1 MISNSDYT
9 QDYTH
14 EYQLAETAY
23 LQGNYQ
29 QSATII
35 DGLVSKFSNDPS
47 VRLLRGHI
55 YCYGLY
61 QYEIGKKEY
70 ERVLKISTDPEFLQF
85 ANSGLEYANSCLS
98 QMDDA
103 PEERFHQGLDRQQFN
118 GGDSGGHYRETTADP
133 AELLTWRQPED
144 LTADEDFDLAA
155 LNFNVDV
162 SGQLF
167 PSQVTDYFSIDSNTS
182 DQKQSQVATGYH
194 NNEQETLTDAF
205 AFGYTQEDGSEDLAG
220 NPFDALPVA
229 ATAEAVDD
237 TGFFNIS
244 PAAHRA
250 FATFDPDRTA
260 TSQADSAS
268 ERHDTPAASSTNDR
282 AQTAAAEHQDRQFTL
297 DDPQELASRPTM
309 IFNPKAST
317 MQHGENSSPA
327 VDEAAARAEAAAS
340 SAFVPENHQNGD
352 RVSFSVEDISD
363 ALNEI
368 SGALPLAWPP
378 TGQQAGTANWLTD
391 DRAEAAETNRAN
403 GGNGY
408 SDVDLDIASMG
419 ISPALQAAF
428 QPHSTTSGSLH
439 NGRGAALN
447 DSSEPSFMN
456 NHGNSGPI
464 SGDEPQSGFLDL
476 PDDFLDRATPSSF
489 NIPRSSGMF
498 DDSSTFINGVS
509 ISGIKNPQPGTISN
523 IYREDGPNMTNLVTP
538 QGIFAPFENASFQ
551 KKQWLISS
559 VAGIGTALAIAG
571 ATCVMS
577 LTLDAK
583 KEAVRTPL
591 QQAGGIMALVG
602 GLTSF
607 GVATLLAGRYTKQV
621 GRGVRDLQSNFEQ
634 VAQGNMTARATI
646 ASQDELGQLA
656 SSFNYMLQSVVVSNS
671 EAQRKAREMEQA
683 KDELQ
688 RQVIRLLDDVE
699 GAARGDLTVKAEVTA
714 DVLGAVADSFN
725 LTIDSLRQIV
735 QQVQVAAVQVNQGST
750 ESEAFARRLSSD
762 ALSQAEE
769 LAVTVNSVQMMTASI
784 KRVAESARES
794 EEVARTA
801 SSTALRGGEAV
812 DRTVAGIQEIRETV
826 AESTRKVKRLAE
838 SSQQISQIV
847 SVISQIASRT
857 NLLALNAS
865 IEAARAGESGKGFAI
880 VADEVRQ
887 LADRSAK
894 ALKEIEHIVL
904 QIQSETGS
912 VMAAMEQGTQQVIQG
927 TKLAE
932 QAKRSL
938 DDIIQVS
945 NRIDA
950 LVRSITSD
958 TIEQR
963 ETSKAV
969 TEVMQSVEIQ
979 AQSTSQEAQK
989 VSSSLE
995 NLVVVARN
1003 LLTYVER
1010 FKVE

>member
-1 MISNSDYT
+1 MISNPDRMQDYT
-9 QDYTH
+9 QDY
-14 EYQLAETAY
+14 QLAEAAY
-23 LQGNYQ
+23 LQGNYEKA
-29 QSATII
+29 ATII
-35 DGLVSKFSNDPS
+35 DTLVAKFQDDPS

-70 ERVLKISTDPEFLQF
+70 EYVIGISTDEEFLQF
-85 ANSGLEYANSCLS
+85 AHSGLEYANSCLS
-98 QMDDA
+98 QTGDA
-103 PEERFHQGLDRQQFN
+103 SPEQFN
-118 GGDSGGHYRETTADP
+118 GGDSGGHYRDTSADS

-155 LNFNVDV
+155 LNFNVDM

-167 PSQVTDYFSIDSNTS
+167 PSQATDFFAAETHAPG
-182 DQKQSQVATGYH
+182 QKSPQVATGFY

-205 AFGYTQEDGSEDLAG
+205 AFGYDRPESNPNDGLFNDL
-220 NPFDALPVA
+220 PLA
-229 ATAEAVDD
+229 ASSEAVDD

-250 FATFDPDRTA
+250 FASFDPDRPDDRATA
-260 TSQADSAS
+260 QPDRAPVAEKLASQPEPVLSADRPTLLVAPHTHPETDRS
-268 ERHDTPAASSTNDR
+268 PAAFS
-282 AQTAAAEHQDRQFTL
+282 
-297 DDPQELASRPTM
+297 PQ
-309 IFNPKAST
+309 
-317 MQHGENSSPA
+317 
-327 VDEAAARAEAAAS
+327 
-340 SAFVPENHQNGD
+340 PEPQ
-352 RVSFSVEDISD
+352 VEFSVEDISD

-378 TGQQAGTANWLTD
+378 TAQSSDTPNWMSENSP
-391 DRAEAAETNRAN
+391 AQAN
-403 GGNGY
+403 GSANNPNDAREFD
-408 SDVDLDIASMG
+408 DVAQVF
-419 ISPALQAAF
+419 QAAF
-428 QPHSTTSGSLH
+428 QPQSDALSAGNLPEASPSAF
-439 NGRGAALN
+439 AAMEQQLAAAGH
-447 DSSEPSFMN
+447 D
-456 NHGNSGPI
+456 G
-464 SGDEPQSGFLDL
+464 PQSGFFDL
-476 PDDFLDRATPSSF
+476 PDNFLEEQVPSSI
-489 NIPRSSGMF
+489 NIPKSSGMF

-509 ISGIKNPQPGTISN
+509 ISGIKNQPHGLISN
-523 IYREDGPNMTNLVTP
+523 IYREDSPNLTNLNAS
-538 QGIFAPFENASFQ
+538 QGVFAPFENASFQ
-551 KKQWLISS
+551 KKQWLISGA
-559 VAGIGTALAIAG
+559 AGLGAAIAIAG
-571 ATCVMS
+571 VTFVSS
-577 LTLDAK
+577 LNLPESAK
-583 KEAVRTPL
+583 SAREPL
-591 QQAGGIMALVG
+591 RNAGMMMTLVG

-607 GVATLLAGRYTKQV
+607 GITRLLLGRYTKQV
-621 GRGVRDLQSNFEQ
+621 SRSVRDLQSNFEQ
-634 VAQGNMTARATI
+634 VAQGNMGARATVS
-646 ASQDELGQLA
+646 SQDELGLLS
-656 SSFNYMLQSVVVSNS
+656 SSFNYMLQSVVTSNS
-671 EAQRKAREMEQA
+671 EAQRKAREMELA

-735 QQVQVAAVQVNQGST
+735 QQVQVAAVQVNQSST

-801 SSTALRGGEAV
+801 SSTALKGGEAV
-812 DRTVAGIQEIRETV
+812 ERTVAGIQEIRETV

-904 QIQSETGS
+904 QIQSETGQ
-912 VMAAMEQGTQQVIQG
+912 VMAAMEQGTQQVIAG

-945 NRIDA
+945 NRIDS

>member
-1 MISNSDYT
+1 MISNQDYTQEYT
-9 QDYTH
+9 QDY
-14 EYQLAETAY
+14 QLAEAAY
-23 LQGNYQ
+23 LQGNYEKAA
-29 QSATII
+29 SII
-35 DGLVSKFSNDPS
+35 DTLVNKFHDDPS

-70 ERVLKISTDPEFLQF
+70 EYVLSISSDPEFLQF
-85 ANSGLEYANSCLS
+85 ASSGLEYANSCLS
-98 QMDDA
+98 QMG
-103 PEERFHQGLDRQQFN
+103 ERHQEQFDR
-118 GGDSGGHYRETTADP
+118 GDSGGHYRETNADS

-155 LNFNVDV
+155 LNFNVDM

-167 PSQVTDYFSIDSNTS
+167 PSQSTDFFSIDPSAIG
-182 DQKQSQVATGYH
+182 KKPQVATGFY

-205 AFGYTQEDGSEDLAG
+205 AFGYSEEDKRREDPRNQPHDLPLTATSE
-220 NPFDALPVA
+220 A
-229 ATAEAVDD
+229 ADD
-237 TGFFNIS
+237 TGFFNVS
-244 PAAHRA
+244 PAARRA
-250 FATFDPDRTA
+250 FATFDPDRVSTFESA
-260 TSQADSAS
+260 EQQDAIAAQTPQIEPQAD
-268 ERHDTPAASSTNDR
+268 RDD
-282 AQTAAAEHQDRQFTL
+282 QL
-297 DDPQELASRPTM
+297 DLANRPTM
-309 IFNPKAST
+309 IFANHSPEQIANQNEQNP
-317 MQHGENSSPA
+317 QQI
-327 VDEAAARAEAAAS
+327 D
-340 SAFVPENHQNGD
+340 
-352 RVSFSVEDISD
+352 FSVEDISD

-368 SGALPLAWPP
+368 SGTLPMAWPP
-378 TGQQAGTANWLTD
+378 TGQSSEQLNWMNDNNFNNDLQSRLD
-391 DRAEAAETNRAN
+391 
-403 GGNGY
+403 GNL
-408 SDVDLDIASMG
+408 DDLDADDSEG
-419 ISPALQAAF
+419 FDVAPALKPQTVNPVAA
-428 QPHSTTSGSLH
+428 
-439 NGRGAALN
+439 NALESMSN
-447 DSSEPSFMN
+447 RQF
-456 NHGNSGPI
+456 GPI
-464 SGDEPQSGFLDL
+464 NTELSSFDRDAQQSGFFDL
-476 PDDFLDRATPSSF
+476 PDDFLGQPAPSS
-489 NIPRSSGMF
+489 IDVPKSSGMF

-509 ISGIKNPQPGTISN
+509 ISGIKSQPPGGMSSL
-523 IYREDGPNMTNLVTP
+523 YREESSLMTNIPPAKGV
-538 QGIFAPFENASFQ
+538 FAPFENASFQ
-551 KKQWLISS
+551 KKQWLISAA
-559 VAGIGTALAIAG
+559 AGLGAAVAIAG
-571 ATCVMS
+571 VTFVTS
-577 LTLDAK
+577 LTLDRK
-583 KEAVRTPL
+583 DEAARAPL
-591 QQAGGIMALVG
+591 QRTGAMMMVLG
-602 GLTSF
+602 GLASF
-607 GVATLLAGRYTKQV
+607 GITRILTGKYTKQV
-621 GRGVRDLQSNFEQ
+621 SKSVRDLQSNFEQ
-634 VAQGNMTARATI
+634 VAQGNMAARATVS
-646 ASQDELGQLA
+646 SQDELGLLS
-656 SSFNYMLQSVVVSNS
+656 SSFNYMLQSVVTSNS
-671 EAQRKAREMEQA
+671 EAQRKAREMELA

-725 LTIDSLRQIV
+725 LTINSLRQIV
-735 QQVQVAAVQVNQGST
+735 QQVQVAAVQVNQSST

-801 SSTALRGGEAV
+801 SATALRGGEAV
-812 DRTVAGIQEIRETV
+812 ERTVAGIQEIRETV

>member
-1 MISNSDYT
+1 MVSNSDYA
-9 QDYTH
+9 QDYAA

-23 LQGNYQ
+23 LKGDYEQA
-29 QSATII
+29 ATII
-35 DGLVSKFSNDPS
+35 DALVTKFETDPS
-47 VRLLRGHI
+47 VRLLRGHV

-70 ERVLKISTDPEFLQF
+70 EYVLKISTDPEFIQF
-85 ANSGLEYANSCLS
+85 AQSGLEYANSCLS
-98 QMDDA
+98 QSSV
-103 PEERFHQGLDRQQFN
+103 HNGSSQFN
-118 GGDSGGHYRETTADP
+118 AGSGDSGGHYRETAAGDS

-144 LTADEDFDLAA
+144 LASDEDFDLAA
-155 LNFNVDV
+155 LNFNVDA

-167 PSQVTDYFSIDSNTS
+167 PSQATDFFTTNSGMTRADDK
-182 DQKQSQVATGYH
+182 DQAKYQPVATGFY
-194 NNEQETLTDAF
+194 NNQQETLTDAF
-205 AFGYTQEDGSEDLAG
+205 AFGYNPDSTSEELDSSLGIENQPTDPADSGGS
-220 NPFDALPVA
+220 
-229 ATAEAVDD
+229 D
-237 TGFFNIS
+237 TDFFNIS

-250 FATFDPDRTA
+250 FASFDPDLA
-260 TSQADSAS
+260 VAS
-268 ERHDTPAASSTNDR
+268 NGANPSSPQPGLKIEEPQDPAN
-282 AQTAAAEHQDRQFTL
+282 
-297 DDPQELASRPTM
+297 RPTM
-309 IFNPKAST
+309 MLTNPAPNS
-317 MQHGENSSPA
+317 GEF
-327 VDEAAARAEAAAS
+327 
-340 SAFVPENHQNGD
+340 SAD
-352 RVSFSVEDISD
+352 DLSD
-363 ALNEI
+363 ALNQI
-368 SGALPLAWPP
+368 SGALPQAWPP
-378 TGQQAGTANWLTD
+378 APQDTSTPNWLGEAYGTSSSELNL
-391 DRAEAAETNRAN
+391 AERSAEKLREQ
-403 GGNGY
+403 Y
-408 SDVDLDIASMG
+408 SFSDALDLPKADSSARESSMAS
-419 ISPALQAAF
+419 SSEA
-428 QPHSTTSGSLH
+428 HSGSEH
-439 NGRGAALN
+439 TSFAATLV
-447 DSSEPSFMN
+447 DTD
-456 NHGNSGPI
+456 PI
-464 SGDEPQSGFLDL
+464 FNADETQSGFFDM
-476 PDDFLDRATPSSF
+476 PDELLEQPTPSSF
-489 NIPRSSGMF
+489 QPPKSSSMF
-498 DDSSTFINGVS
+498 DDSSTFISGVS
-509 ISGIKNPQPGTISN
+509 ISGIKNNSSISGSS
-523 IYREDGPNMTNLVTP
+523 YREHSSGMTSISSTP
-538 QGIFAPFENASFQ
+538 SIFKPFENASPQ

-559 VAGIGTALAIAG
+559 AAGLGAGVAIA
-571 ATCVMS
+571 AIVFVSSMDS
-577 LTLDAK
+577 KLTKD
-583 KEAVRTPL
+583 VRSRL
-591 QQAGGIMALVG
+591 QQTGAIAMLAA

-607 GVATLLAGRYTKQV
+607 GITRVLTGLYTKQV
-621 GRGVRDLQSNFEQ
+621 NRSVRDLQANFEQ
-634 VAQGNMTARATI
+634 VSQGNMGARAT
-646 ASQDELGQLA
+646 AYTSDELGQLS
-656 SSFNYMLQSVVVSNS
+656 SSFNEMLKSVVASNS

-735 QQVQVAAVQVNQGST
+735 QQVQVAAVQVNQSST

-801 SSTALRGGEAV
+801 SATALRGGEAV
-812 DRTVAGIQEIRETV
+812 ERTVAGIQEIRETV

-894 ALKEIEHIVL
+894 ALKEIEQIVL

-912 VMAAMEQGTQQVIQG
+912 VMAAMEQGTQQVIAG

-950 LVRSITSD
+950 LVRSITTD

-969 TEVMQSVEIQ
+969 TEVMQTVEIQ

>member
-1 MISNSDYT
+1 MISNADRMQDYT
-9 QDYTH
+9 QDY
-14 EYQLAETAY
+14 QLAEAAY
-23 LQGNYQ
+23 LQGNYEK
-29 QSATII
+29 AAAII
-35 DGLVSKFSNDPS
+35 DSLVTKFHDDPS

-70 ERVLKISTDPEFLQF
+70 EYVLKIATDPEFIQF
-85 ANSGLEYANSCLS
+85 ANSGLEYATSCLS
-98 QMDDA
+98 QTSA
-103 PEERFHQGLDRQQFN
+103 SSVQESFN
-118 GGDSGGHYRETTADP
+118 GGDSGGHYRDTSADS

-155 LNFNVDV
+155 LNFNVDM
-162 SGQLF
+162 SGQLSPNQGTDF
-167 PSQVTDYFSIDSNTS
+167 FAIETNAPSQ
-182 DQKQSQVATGYH
+182 KPPPVATGFY

-205 AFGYTQEDGSEDLAG
+205 AFGYDRTDNPSNQLFEDL
-220 NPFDALPVA
+220 PLA
-229 ATAEAVDD
+229 ATSEAADD

-250 FATFDPDRTA
+250 FASFDPDLADEKATA
-260 TSQADSAS
+260 V
-268 ERHDTPAASSTNDR
+268 TPPV
-282 AQTAAAEHQDRQFTL
+282 AEPL
-297 DDPQELASRPTM
+297 GVAERPTLVT
-309 IFNPKAST
+309 PVHHA
-317 MQHGENSSPA
+317 PA
-327 VDEAAARAEAAAS
+327 
-340 SAFVPENHQNGD
+340 PEQ
-352 RVSFSVEDISD
+352 VEFSVEDISD

-368 SGALPLAWPP
+368 SGALPMAWPP
-378 TGQQAGTANWLTD
+378 TAQSSSETPSWMSANSIADNFDSPRVQNNDAALDGFDLAVAQVFQDTFQPAANMSTNSPEPTPKPQFTGI
-391 DRAEAAETNRAN
+391 DRQ
-403 GGNGY
+403 
-408 SDVDLDIASMG
+408 LASM
-419 ISPALQAAF
+419 
-428 QPHSTTSGSLH
+428 
-439 NGRGAALN
+439 N
-447 DSSEPSFMN
+447 DD
-456 NHGNSGPI
+456 G
-464 SGDEPQSGFLDL
+464 PQSGFFDIPDNFLEQPVPSAIVL
-476 PDDFLDRATPSSF
+476 PK
-489 NIPRSSGMF
+489 SSGMF

-509 ISGIKNPQPGTISN
+509 ISGIKNQPGGTISN
-523 IYREDGPNMTNLVTP
+523 IYREDSPNMTNLNP
-538 QGIFAPFENASFQ
+538 SQGMFAPFENASFQ
-551 KKQWLISS
+551 KKQWLISGA
-559 VAGIGTALAIAG
+559 AGLGAAVAIASVTF
-571 ATCVMS
+571 ATSMG
-577 LTLDAK
+577 LAPRDPAR
-583 KEAVRTPL
+583 EPL
-591 QQAGGIMALVG
+591 QKAGALMMLVG

-607 GVATLLAGRYTKQV
+607 GITKILTGRYTKQV
-621 GRGVRDLQSNFEQ
+621 SRSVRDLQSNFEQ
-634 VAQGNMTARATI
+634 VAQGNMGARASVS
-646 ASQDELGQLA
+646 SQDELGLLS
-656 SSFNYMLQSVVVSNS
+656 SSFNYMLQSVVTSNS
-671 EAQRKAREMEQA
+671 EAQRKAREMELA

-735 QQVQVAAVQVNQGST
+735 QQVQVAAVQVNQSST

-801 SSTALRGGEAV
+801 SSTALKGGEAV
-812 DRTVAGIQEIRETV
+812 ERTVAGIQEIRETV

-904 QIQSETGS
+904 QIQSETGQ
-912 VMAAMEQGTQQVIQG
+912 VMAAMEQGTQQVIAG

-945 NRIDA
+945 NRIDS

>member
-1 MISNSDYT
+1 MISNPDRMQDYT
-9 QDYTH
+9 QDY
-14 EYQLAETAY
+14 QLAEAAY
-23 LQGNYQ
+23 LQGNYEK
-29 QSATII
+29 AAEII
-35 DGLVSKFSNDPS
+35 DPLVAKFQDDPS

-70 ERVLKISTDPEFLQF
+70 EYVLTISDDPEFLQF
-85 ANSGLEYANSCLS
+85 ANSGLEYAASCLS
-98 QMDDA
+98 QA
-103 PEERFHQGLDRQQFN
+103 GANQQQFKD
-118 GGDSGGHYRETTADP
+118 GDSGGHYRDTSADS

-155 LNFNVDV
+155 LNFNVDM

-167 PSQVTDYFSIDSNTS
+167 PSQNTDYFSS
-182 DQKQSQVATGYH
+182 DPNVFNIQQPPVATGFH

-205 AFGYTQEDGSEDLAG
+205 AFGYTQDNEATGTPGDGVFNELPLAAASEAG
-220 NPFDALPVA
+220 
-229 ATAEAVDD
+229 DD

-250 FATFDPDRTA
+250 FASFDPDRSVSTA
-260 TSQADSAS
+260 ESVEMPAAIENQPKIDLPVAEQRFEPAEPTPRS
-268 ERHDTPAASSTNDR
+268 ERS
-282 AQTAAAEHQDRQFTL
+282 
-297 DDPQELASRPTM
+297 TM
-309 IFNPKAST
+309 IF
-317 MQHGENSSPA
+317 
-327 VDEAAARAEAAAS
+327 
-340 SAFVPENHQNGD
+340 GD
-352 RVSFSVEDISD
+352 RPPAQIANHSQTEAPVEFSVEDISD

-368 SGALPLAWPP
+368 SGALPMAWPP
-378 TGQQAGTANWLTD
+378 VNHSSDNSNWMNDDAMDHAPAIAAEGELDKPATNDLTDFGVAQAFQEAFNPPAFNATTANAL
-391 DRAEAAETNRAN
+391 E
-403 GGNGY
+403 
-408 SDVDLDIASMG
+408 SLDVPQFATMEQQPLDLSID
-419 ISPALQAAF
+419 PQ
-428 QPHSTTSGSLH
+428 
-439 NGRGAALN
+439 
-447 DSSEPSFMN
+447 
-456 NHGNSGPI
+456 
-464 SGDEPQSGFLDL
+464 EPQSGFLDL
-476 PDDFLDRATPSSF
+476 PDDFLQQQAPPPMDAAKTSS
-489 NIPRSSGMF
+489 MF

-509 ISGIKNPQPGTISN
+509 ISGIKNQPHGAMSGMYHDDRSHLTN
-523 IYREDGPNMTNLVTP
+523 IAPANGV
-538 QGIFAPFENASFQ
+538 FAPFENASFQ
-551 KKQWLISS
+551 KKQWLISGA
-559 VAGIGTALAIAG
+559 AGLGAAVAIAG
-571 ATCVMS
+571 VTFVSS
-577 LTLDAK
+577 LTLAPKDA
-583 KEAVRTPL
+583 AARGPL
-591 QQAGGIMALVG
+591 QQSGAIMMVLG

-607 GVATLLAGRYTKQV
+607 GITKFLTGRYTKQV
-621 GRGVRDLQSNFEQ
+621 SRSVRDLQSNFEQ
-634 VAQGNMTARATI
+634 VSQGNMSARAMVS
-646 ASQDELGQLA
+646 SQDELGLLS
-656 SSFNYMLQSVVVSNS
+656 SSFNYMLQSVVTSNS
-671 EAQRKAREMEQA
+671 EAQRKARDMELA

-735 QQVQVAAVQVNQGST
+735 QQVQVAAVQVNQSST

-812 DRTVAGIQEIRETV
+812 ERTVAGIQEIRETV

-904 QIQSETGS
+904 QIQSETGQ
-912 VMAAMEQGTQQVIQG
+912 VMAAMEQGTQQVIAG

-945 NRIDA
+945 NRIDS

>member
-1 MISNSDYT
+1 MISNPDRMQDYT
-9 QDYTH
+9 QDY
-14 EYQLAETAY
+14 QLAEAAY
-23 LQGNYQ
+23 LQGNYEKA
-29 QSATII
+29 ATII
-35 DGLVSKFSNDPS
+35 DTLVAKFQDDPS

-70 ERVLKISTDPEFLQF
+70 EYVIGISTDEEFLQF
-85 ANSGLEYANSCLS
+85 AHSGLEYADSCLS
-98 QMDDA
+98 QTGA
-103 PEERFHQGLDRQQFN
+103 ASPEQFN
-118 GGDSGGHYRETTADP
+118 GGDSGGHYRDTSADS

-155 LNFNVDV
+155 LNFNVDM

-167 PSQVTDYFSIDSNTS
+167 PNQATDFFAAETHAPG
-182 DQKQSQVATGYH
+182 QKSPQVATGFY

-205 AFGYTQEDGSEDLAG
+205 AFGYDRPET
-220 NPFDALPVA
+220 NPSDRLFNELPLA
-229 ATAEAVDD
+229 ATSEAVDD
-237 TGFFNIS
+237 TDFFNIS

-250 FATFDPDRTA
+250 FASFDPDRSDEKATA
-260 TSQADSAS
+260 QSSSAPVAEPLAPQPEPVVSAD
-268 ERHDTPAASSTNDR
+268 RPTLIVTPPSHPETLDR
-282 AQTAAAEHQDRQFTL
+282 QTHQAAAE
-297 DDPQELASRPTM
+297 
-309 IFNPKAST
+309 FNPL
-317 MQHGENSSPA
+317 
-327 VDEAAARAEAAAS
+327 
-340 SAFVPENHQNGD
+340 PEPQ
-352 RVSFSVEDISD
+352 VEFSVEDISD

-378 TGQQAGTANWLTD
+378 TAQSSDTPNWMSENSPD
-391 DRAEAAETNRAN
+391 PAN
-403 GGNGY
+403 GSPNPHQNAREFD
-408 SDVDLDIASMG
+408 DVA
-419 ISPALQAAF
+419 QVFQEAF
-428 QPHSTTSGSLH
+428 QPQSDAL
-439 NGRGAALN
+439 AAGYSPA
-447 DSSEPSFMN
+447 DPSPSAFAAIEQQLVAAG
-456 NHGNSGPI
+456 HDG
-464 SGDEPQSGFLDL
+464 PQSGFFDL
-476 PDDFLDRATPSSF
+476 PDNFLEEQVPASMNMPK
-489 NIPRSSGMF
+489 SSGMF

-509 ISGIKNPQPGTISN
+509 ISGIKNQPHGVISN
-523 IYREDGPNMTNLVTP
+523 IYREDSPNMTNLNAS
-538 QGIFAPFENASFQ
+538 QGVFAPFENASFQ
-551 KKQWLISS
+551 KKQWLISGA
-559 VAGIGTALAIAG
+559 AGLGAAIAIAG
-571 ATCVMS
+571 VTFVSS
-577 LTLDAK
+577 LNLPESAK
-583 KEAVRTPL
+583 SAREPL
-591 QQAGGIMALVG
+591 RNAGMMMTLVG

-607 GVATLLAGRYTKQV
+607 GITRLLLGRYTKQV
-621 GRGVRDLQSNFEQ
+621 SRSVRDLQSNFEQ
-634 VAQGNMTARATI
+634 VAQGNMGARATVS
-646 ASQDELGQLA
+646 SQDELGLLS
-656 SSFNYMLQSVVVSNS
+656 SSFNYMLQSVVTSNS
-671 EAQRKAREMEQA
+671 EAQRKAREMELA

-735 QQVQVAAVQVNQGST
+735 QQVQVAAVQVNQSST

-801 SSTALRGGEAV
+801 SSTALKGGEAV
-812 DRTVAGIQEIRETV
+812 ERTVAGIQEIRETV

-904 QIQSETGS
+904 QIQSETGQ
-912 VMAAMEQGTQQVIQG
+912 VMAAMEQGTQQVIAG

-945 NRIDA
+945 NRIDS

>member
-14 EYQLAETAY
+14 DYQLAETAY

-35 DGLVSKFSNDPS
+35 DGLVAKFTDDPS

-61 QYEIGKKEY
+61 QYEIGKREY
-70 ERVLKISTDPEFLQF
+70 EYVLKISTDPEFIQF

-98 QMDDA
+98 QISG
-103 PEERFHQGLDRQQFN
+103 PISQQQFN
-118 GGDSGGHYRETTADP
+118 GGDSGGHYRETVSDP

-155 LNFNVDV
+155 LNFNVDG
-162 SGQLF
+162 SGQMF
-167 PSQVTDYFSIDSNTS
+167 PSQSTDFFSDASSPDRLHTQLS
-182 DQKQSQVATGYH
+182 TGYH

-205 AFGYTQEDGSEDLAG
+205 AFGYTTGENHGNPSS
-220 NPFDALPVA
+220 NPFDALPLDTPSEA
-229 ATAEAVDD
+229 AED

-244 PAAHRA
+244 PAAQRA
-250 FATFDPDRTA
+250 FSTFDPDRPTLSENNDRPA
-260 TSQADSAS
+260 ISEQHQLELDSSVIPDRRDDSAI
-268 ERHDTPAASSTNDR
+268 EDDRDRSTR
-282 AQTAAAEHQDRQFTL
+282 
-297 DDPQELASRPTM
+297 STM
-309 IFNPKAST
+309 IFTNPSAIEPEDRDA
-317 MQHGENSSPA
+317 MNS
-327 VDEAAARAEAAAS
+327 VS
-340 SAFVPENHQNGD
+340 SAHEDKDLEQVD
-352 RVSFSVEDISD
+352 FSVEDISD

-378 TGQQAGTANWLTD
+378 SQPSSQPQWSKDDLQVESSENYPDPNHDFANLDVTPSLQNTFQPQLTD
-391 DRAEAAETNRAN
+391 LDHQNRSTADLQFPVAEDGRSATIGADR
-403 GGNGY
+403 
-408 SDVDLDIASMG
+408 
-419 ISPALQAAF
+419 
-428 QPHSTTSGSLH
+428 
-439 NGRGAALN
+439 
-447 DSSEPSFMN
+447 EP
-456 NHGNSGPI
+456 NSG
-464 SGDEPQSGFLDL
+464 FFDL
-476 PDDFLDRATPSSF
+476 PDDFLDQPTPSSL
-489 NIPRSSGMF
+489 NIPKSSGMF

-509 ISGIKNPQPGTISN
+509 ISGIKTPQLPAVSA
-523 IYREDGPNMTNLVTP
+523 IYREETPSLTGLVP
-538 QGIFAPFENASFQ
+538 SKGIFAPFENASFQ
-551 KKQWLISS
+551 QKQWLISGAAGLS
-559 VAGIGTALAIAG
+559 AVAAIGAIFLIG
-571 ATCVMS
+571 SM
-577 LTLDAK
+577 TLDPKIEQQA
-583 KEAVRTPL
+583 RPPL
-591 QQAGGIMALVG
+591 QQTGTIAMILG

-607 GVATLLAGRYTKQV
+607 GVTKLLTGRYTKQV
-621 GRGVRDLQSNFEQ
+621 NRSVRDLQSNFEQ
-634 VAQGNMTARATI
+634 ISQGNMSARATVT
-646 ASQDELGQLA
+646 SQDELGQLS
-656 SSFNYMLQSVVVSNS
+656 SSFNYMLQSVVSSNS

-894 ALKEIEHIVL
+894 ALKEIEQIVL
-904 QIQSETGS
+904 QIQGETS
-912 VMAAMEQGTQQVIQG
+912 QVMAAMEQGTQQVIQG

>member
-1 MISNSDYT
+1 MVSNSDYA
-9 QDYTH
+9 QDYAA

-23 LQGNYQ
+23 LQGNYENAA
-29 QSATII
+29 SII
-35 DGLVSKFSNDPS
+35 DALVAKFETDPS

-70 ERVLKISTDPEFLQF
+70 EYVLKISTDPEFIQF
-85 ANSGLEYANSCLS
+85 ANSGLEYANSCLTQAS
-98 QMDDA
+98 TTA
-103 PEERFHQGLDRQQFN
+103 HPDRFN
-118 GGDSGGHYRETTADP
+118 GGDSGGHYRETNADS

-144 LTADEDFDLAA
+144 LASDEDFDLAA
-155 LNFNVDV
+155 LNFNVDA

-167 PSQVTDYFSIDSNTS
+167 TTQGTDFFSGDSES
-182 DQKQSQVATGYH
+182 MGQSGKPKGKYKPIATGFY

-205 AFGYTQEDGSEDLAG
+205 AFGYKPENSESQELDS
-220 NPFDALPVA
+220 PFR
-229 ATAEAVDD
+229 VDSQPPSSGEPLNSD
-237 TGFFNIS
+237 TDFFNIS

-250 FATFDPDRTA
+250 FATFDPDLVVAGEA
-260 TSQADSAS
+260 TNPPEQPSDDFEDAS
-268 ERHDTPAASSTNDR
+268 NRATMLFSSDMAEEPDAPLPAKS
-282 AQTAAAEHQDRQFTL
+282 
-297 DDPQELASRPTM
+297 
-309 IFNPKAST
+309 
-317 MQHGENSSPA
+317 
-327 VDEAAARAEAAAS
+327 
-340 SAFVPENHQNGD
+340 VPEPSSD
-352 RVSFSVEDISD
+352 FSVEEISD

-368 SGALPLAWPP
+368 SGALPQAWPP
-378 TGQQAGTANWLTD
+378 TSQQSKTPNWLAD
-391 DRAEAAETNRAN
+391 AYGSKSPEEQAEKSSEERLRQR
-403 GGNGY
+403 Y
-408 SDVDLDIASMG
+408 SLSD
-419 ISPALQAAF
+419 ALEIPEEDSRGLGALAAF
-428 QPHSTTSGSLH
+428 ESSAPHSFDS
-439 NGRGAALN
+439 AAAAVPVFN
-447 DSSEPSFMN
+447 A
-456 NHGNSGPI
+456 
-464 SGDEPQSGFLDL
+464 DETQSGFFDM
-476 PDDFLDRATPSSF
+476 PDDPIQQPTPSSLQM
-489 NIPRSSGMF
+489 PKSSSMF
-498 DDSSTFINGVS
+498 DDSSTFISGVS
-509 ISGIKNPQPGTISN
+509 ISGIKSKPPGASS
-523 IYREDGPNMTNLVTP
+523 IYRDTDSTMTSISAD
-538 QGIFAPFENASFQ
+538 QGMFKPFENASLQ
-551 KKQWLISS
+551 KKQWLISGA
-559 VAGIGTALAIAG
+559 AGLGAGVAIAG
-571 ATCVMS
+571 ITFISSMN
-577 LTLDAK
+577 LP
-583 KEAVRTPL
+583 KEARQPL
-591 QQAGGIMALVG
+591 QQAGGIMMLVA

-607 GVATLLAGRYTKQV
+607 GVTRVLTGQYTKQV
-621 GRGVRDLQSNFEQ
+621 SRTVRDLQANFEQ
-634 VAQGNMTARATI
+634 VSQGNMGARAT
-646 ASQDELGQLA
+646 AYTADELGQLS
-656 SSFNYMLQSVVVSNS
+656 SSFNDMLQSVITSNS

-735 QQVQVAAVQVNQGST
+735 QQVQVAAVQVNQSST

-801 SSTALRGGEAV
+801 SATALRGGEAV
-812 DRTVAGIQEIRETV
+812 ERTVAGIQEIRETV

-894 ALKEIEHIVL
+894 ALKEIEQIVL

-912 VMAAMEQGTQQVIQG
+912 VMAAMEQGTQQVIAG

-950 LVRSITSD
+950 LVRSITTD

-969 TEVMQSVEIQ
+969 TEVMQTVEIQ

>member
-1 MISNSDYT
+1 MISNPDYT
-9 QDYTH
+9 QDYTQD
-14 EYQLAETAY
+14 YQLAEAAY
-23 LQGNYQ
+23 LQGDYEKA
-29 QSATII
+29 ATII
-35 DGLVSKFSNDPS
+35 DTLVTKFHDDPS

-70 ERVLKISTDPEFLQF
+70 EYVIGISSDPEFLQF
-85 ANSGLEYANSCLS
+85 AHSGLEYANSCLS
-98 QMDDA
+98 QT
-103 PEERFHQGLDRQQFN
+103 GDRQQFN
-118 GGDSGGHYRETTADP
+118 DGDSGGHYRDTSADS

-155 LNFNVDV
+155 LNFNVDM

-167 PSQVTDYFSIDSNTS
+167 PNQATDFFAVETS
-182 DQKQSQVATGYH
+182 AIGKKPPVATGFH

-205 AFGYTQEDGSEDLAG
+205 AFGYTQEGELSADPSNQLFGDLPLATTTE
-220 NPFDALPVA
+220 A
-229 ATAEAVDD
+229 ADD
-237 TGFFNIS
+237 TGFFNVS
-244 PAAHRA
+244 PAARRA
-250 FATFDPDRTA
+250 FATFDPDRAVSTVDTA
-260 TSQADSAS
+260 DRSTAPKAESA
-268 ERHDTPAASSTNDR
+268 RSTTTER
-282 AQTAAAEHQDRQFTL
+282 AQV
-297 DDPQELASRPTM
+297 DDNLQPQSQGSVDELNRANRPTL
-309 IFNPKAST
+309 IFSNPSLDPLANDP
-317 MQHGENSSPA
+317 NS
-327 VDEAAARAEAAAS
+327 
-340 SAFVPENHQNGD
+340 HQ
-352 RVSFSVEDISD
+352 VEFSVEDISD

-368 SGALPLAWPP
+368 SGALPMAWPP
-378 TGQQAGTANWLTD
+378 TGHSAESFQWMDEDRQPGAGAGNPNQRAAD
-391 DRAEAAETNRAN
+391 DSHDLGVAA
-403 GGNGY
+403 
-408 SDVDLDIASMG
+408 
-419 ISPALQAAF
+419 ALHDAF
-428 QPHSTTSGSLH
+428 QPQPTNPVPANPLAAKSPKQFETIEHSLSSIPDSG
-439 NGRGAALN
+439 GGA
-447 DSSEPSFMN
+447 
-456 NHGNSGPI
+456 
-464 SGDEPQSGFLDL
+464 QSGFFDL
-476 PDDFLDRATPSSF
+476 PDDFLEQPAPASIE
-489 NIPRSSGMF
+489 IPKSSGMF

-509 ISGIKNPQPGTISN
+509 ISGINNQQPGAASS
-523 IYREDGPNMTNLVTP
+523 IYREDSSLMTNIP
-538 QGIFAPFENASFQ
+538 PAQGVFAPFENASFQ
-551 KKQWLISS
+551 KKQWLTSGA
-559 VAGIGTALAIAG
+559 AGLGAAIAIAG
-571 ATCVMS
+571 ATFATS

-583 KEAVRTPL
+583 DKAALPLLQRTGAIAMVL
-591 QQAGGIMALVG
+591 G
-602 GLTSF
+602 GLASF
-607 GVATLLAGRYTKQV
+607 GIARVLMGRYTKQV
-621 GRGVRDLQSNFEQ
+621 SRSVRDLQSNFEQ
-634 VAQGNMTARATI
+634 VAQGNMAARATVS
-646 ASQDELGQLA
+646 SQDELGVLS
-656 SSFNYMLQSVVVSNS
+656 SSFNYMLQSVITSNS
-671 EAQRKAREMEQA
+671 EAQRKAREMELA

-801 SSTALRGGEAV
+801 SSTALKGGEAV

-912 VMAAMEQGTQQVIQG
+912 VMAAMEQGTQQVIAG

>member
-1 MISNSDYT
+1 MISNPDYT
-9 QDYTH
+9 QDYTQD
-14 EYQLAETAY
+14 YQLAEAAY
-23 LQGNYQ
+23 LQGDYEK
-29 QSATII
+29 AAAII
-35 DGLVSKFSNDPS
+35 DTLVTKFHDDPS

-70 ERVLKISTDPEFLQF
+70 EYVIGISSDPEFLQF
-85 ANSGLEYANSCLS
+85 AHSGLEYANSCLS
-98 QMDDA
+98 QA
-103 PEERFHQGLDRQQFN
+103 GDRQQFN
-118 GGDSGGHYRETTADP
+118 DGDSGGHYRDTSADS

-155 LNFNVDV
+155 LNFNVDM

-167 PSQVTDYFSIDSNTS
+167 PSQSTDFFAVETNAG
-182 DQKQSQVATGYH
+182 QKPPLATGFH

-205 AFGYTQEDGSEDLAG
+205 AFGYTKEGELSADPSNQLFGDLPLATTT
-220 NPFDALPVA
+220 A
-229 ATAEAVDD
+229 AADD
-237 TGFFNIS
+237 TGFFNVS
-244 PAAHRA
+244 PAARRA
-250 FATFDPDRTA
+250 FATFDPDRSISTVDTA
-260 TSQADSAS
+260 DRSTTTSPELERAPSA
-268 ERHDTPAASSTNDR
+268 ERARVDDKLPPPSQGSVDELNRANRPTLIFSTPSLDPIANDASS
-282 AQTAAAEHQDRQFTL
+282 
-297 DDPQELASRPTM
+297 PQVE
-309 IFNPKAST
+309 
-317 MQHGENSSPA
+317 
-327 VDEAAARAEAAAS
+327 
-340 SAFVPENHQNGD
+340 
-352 RVSFSVEDISD
+352 FSVEDISD

-368 SGALPLAWPP
+368 SGALPMAWPP
-378 TGQQAGTANWLTD
+378 TGHSADTSNWIDD
-391 DRAEAAETNRAN
+391 DRHPGAGAGNLNDRATND
-403 GGNGY
+403 
-408 SDVDLDIASMG
+408 SQDLDVA
-419 ISPALQAAF
+419 PALHEAF
-428 QPHSTTSGSLH
+428 QPQPTTPVPAKPVAANAPKQFAMEHSLSSIPDSG
-439 NGRGAALN
+439 GAA
-447 DSSEPSFMN
+447 
-456 NHGNSGPI
+456 
-464 SGDEPQSGFLDL
+464 SGFFDL
-476 PDDFLDRATPSSF
+476 PDDFLEQPPAPASID
-489 NIPRSSGMF
+489 IPKSSGMF

-509 ISGIKNPQPGTISN
+509 ISGINNQQPGAMSN
-523 IYREDGPNMTNLVTP
+523 IYREDSSMMTNIP
-538 QGIFAPFENASFQ
+538 PAQGVFAPFENASFQ
-551 KKQWLISS
+551 KKQWLTSGA
-559 VAGIGTALAIAG
+559 AGLGAAIAIAG
-571 ATCVMS
+571 ATFATS

-583 KEAVRTPL
+583 DKAALPLLQRTGAIAMVL
-591 QQAGGIMALVG
+591 G
-602 GLTSF
+602 GLASF
-607 GVATLLAGRYTKQV
+607 GIARVLMGRYTKQV
-621 GRGVRDLQSNFEQ
+621 SRSVRDLQSNFEQ
-634 VAQGNMTARATI
+634 VAQGNMAARATVS
-646 ASQDELGQLA
+646 SQDELGVLS
-656 SSFNYMLQSVVVSNS
+656 SSFNYMLQSVITSNS
-671 EAQRKAREMEQA
+671 DAQRKAREMELA

-801 SSTALRGGEAV
+801 SSTALKGGEAV

-912 VMAAMEQGTQQVIQG
+912 VMAAMEQGTQQVIAG

>member
-70 ERVLKISTDPEFLQF
+70 EHVLKISTDPEFIQF

-98 QMDDA
+98 EMGGT
-103 PEERFHQGLDRQQFN
+103 PGEKFHQELDRQQFN
-118 GGDSGGHYRETTADP
+118 GGDSGGHYRETTTDP

-167 PSQVTDYFSIDSNTS
+167 PSQVTDYFSIDSNTNG
-182 DQKQSQVATGYH
+182 QKQSQVATGYH

-205 AFGYTQEDGSEDLAG
+205 AFGYTQEDGSEDLAR

-229 ATAEAVDD
+229 ATTEAVDD

-250 FATFDPDRTA
+250 FATFDPDRPT
-260 TSQADSAS
+260 TSTD
-268 ERHDTPAASSTNDR
+268 NDRVVPTIER
-282 AQTAAAEHQDRQFTL
+282 AQTAPAEHQDRQFTL
-297 DDPQELASRPTM
+297 DDPQELASSRPTM
-309 IFNPKAST
+309 ISQPKASA

-327 VDEAAARAEAAAS
+327 NGEAAVS
-340 SAFVPENHQNGD
+340 SAFGQEHHQNID
-352 RVSFSVEDISD
+352 RVNFSVEDISD

-378 TGQQAGTANWLTD
+378 TGQQAGT
-391 DRAEAAETNRAN
+391 DRQLDAAELNRAN

-408 SDVDLDIASMG
+408 SDVDLDIASME

-428 QPHSTTSGSLH
+428 QPHTNNSGSLH
-439 NGRGAALN
+439 NGRGAAFN
-447 DSSEPSFMN
+447 TNSDQNFN

-464 SGDEPQSGFLDL
+464 SGEEPQSGFLDL

-509 ISGIKNPQPGTISN
+509 ISGIKNPQPGTVGN
-523 IYREDGPNMTNLVTP
+523 IYREDVPNMTNLVTP

-583 KEAVRTPL
+583 IAKEVRTPL

>member
-9 QDYTH
+9 QDYTQ
-14 EYQLAETAY
+14 EYQLAEAAY
-23 LQGNYQ
+23 LQGNYEK
-29 QSATII
+29 AAAII
-35 DGLVSKFSNDPS
+35 DTLVTKFHDDPS

-70 ERVLKISTDPEFLQF
+70 EYVLTISTDAEFLQF

-98 QMDDA
+98 QA
-103 PEERFHQGLDRQQFN
+103 GERIDKQQF
-118 GGDSGGHYRETTADP
+118 GSGDSGGHYRETTTDP

-155 LNFNVDV
+155 LSFNVDM

-167 PSQVTDYFSIDSNTS
+167 PSQATDFFSGGTHSSGHQQPSPAN
-182 DQKQSQVATGYH
+182 VATGFH

-205 AFGYTQEDGSEDLAG
+205 AFGYTQTEGE
-220 NPFDALPVA
+220 
-229 ATAEAVDD
+229 TASPDTGLLQTFSAVEKAEVGDD

-250 FATFDPDRTA
+250 FASFDPDRGE
-260 TSQADSAS
+260 S
-268 ERHDTPAASSTNDR
+268 PA
-282 AQTAAAEHQDRQFTL
+282 TAAPQQQPKVADV
-297 DDPQELASRPTM
+297 DPADRPTM
-309 IFNPKAST
+309 IFA
-317 MQHGENSSPA
+317 SSPSDDNA
-327 VDEAAARAEAAAS
+327 YSETDRAHS
-340 SAFVPENHQNGD
+340 G
-352 RVSFSVEDISD
+352 FSVADISD

-368 SGALPLAWPP
+368 SGALPQAWPP
-378 TGQQAGTANWLTD
+378 TNQSAEQLNWMNNDVIINAKNASTFD
-391 DRAEAAETNRAN
+391 DNHEEATNDFMN
-403 GGNGY
+403 FGGPSTFN
-408 SDVDLDIASMG
+408 DDF
-419 ISPALQAAF
+419 AA
-428 QPHSTTSGSLH
+428 QPHSPQSPINPHSTADSG
-439 NGRGAALN
+439 GA
-447 DSSEPSFMN
+447 
-456 NHGNSGPI
+456 
-464 SGDEPQSGFLDL
+464 QSGFFDL
-476 PDDFLDRATPSSF
+476 PDNFLAPPERASADGPKSSA
-489 NIPRSSGMF
+489 MF

-509 ISGIKNPQPGTISN
+509 ISGIKMPQSSMDSA
-523 IYREDGPNMTNLVTP
+523 IYRDDNSHMTNVKSSK
-538 QGIFAPFENASFQ
+538 GILAPFENASFQ
-551 KKQWLISS
+551 KKQWLISGA
-559 VAGIGTALAIAG
+559 AGIGAAVAIAG
-571 ATCVMS
+571 VTFGCS
-577 LTLDAK
+577 LTLDHKDEVA
-583 KEAVRTPL
+583 RGPL
-591 QQAGGIMALVG
+591 QRAGLIMMVVG

-607 GVATLLAGRYTKQV
+607 GITRILTGRYTKQV
-621 GRGVRDLQSNFEQ
+621 TRSVRDLQSNFEQ
-634 VAQGNMTARATI
+634 VSQGNMSARATVS
-646 ASQDELGQLA
+646 SQDELGTLS
-656 SSFNYMLQSVVVSNS
+656 SSFNYMLQSVVTSNS
-671 EAQRKAREMEQA
+671 EAQRKAREMELA

-801 SSTALRGGEAV
+801 SATALRGGEAV
-812 DRTVAGIQEIRETV
+812 ERTVAGIQEIRETV

-894 ALKEIEHIVL
+894 ALKEIEQIVL

-912 VMAAMEQGTQQVIQG
+912 VMAAMEQGTQQVIAG

-932 QAKRSL
+932 EAKRSL

-945 NRIDA
+945 SRIDA
-950 LVRSITSD
+950 LVRSITTD

>member
-1 MISNSDYT
+1 MISNSDYAQDQA
-9 QDYTH
+9 QDYAQ
-14 EYQLAETAY
+14 EYQLAEAAY
-23 LQGNYQ
+23 LQGDYQ
-29 QSATII
+29 HAATII
-35 DGLVSKFSNDPS
+35 DKLVAKCNTDPS

-61 QYEIGKKEY
+61 QYEIGKQEY
-70 ERVLKISTDPEFLQF
+70 EYVLGISADAEFIQF
-85 ANSGLEYANSCLS
+85 ANSGLEYAKSCLS
-98 QMDDA
+98 QM
-103 PEERFHQGLDRQQFN
+103 GDRADNGKFDN
-118 GGDSGGHYRETTADP
+118 GGDSGGHYRETSGDS

-155 LNFNVDV
+155 LNFNVDP

-167 PSQVTDYFSIDSNTS
+167 PSQATDFFSS
-182 DQKQSQVATGYH
+182 DDDPHVKQAPAVATGFH

-205 AFGYTQEDGSEDLAG
+205 AFGYTQDNSVSEDLSES
-220 NPFDALPVA
+220 PFSVEQSNTSKAAAADA
-229 ATAEAVDD
+229 D

-244 PAAHRA
+244 PAAQRA
-250 FATFDPDRTA
+250 FASFDPDIERGSDPEQNPLDPQSPPDLQFDPHDSSNNPTILSFSGDA
-260 TSQADSAS
+260 ALDLEFAPPASAAINDAD
-268 ERHDTPAASSTNDR
+268 DR
-282 AQTAAAEHQDRQFTL
+282 AQID
-297 DDPQELASRPTM
+297 
-309 IFNPKAST
+309 
-317 MQHGENSSPA
+317 
-327 VDEAAARAEAAAS
+327 
-340 SAFVPENHQNGD
+340 
-352 RVSFSVEDISD
+352 FSVEDISD
-363 ALNEI
+363 ALNQI
-368 SGALPLAWPP
+368 SGALPQAWPP
-378 TGQQAGTANWLTD
+378 TSQQSSTPNWLAD
-391 DRAEAAETNRAN
+391 SPDREAADRQELGSIDMDDFLEISN
-403 GGNGY
+403 
-408 SDVDLDIASMG
+408 SHDLA
-419 ISPALQAAF
+419 PALQEAF
-428 QPHSTTSGSLH
+428 QPQS
-439 NGRGAALN
+439 AQ
-447 DSSEPSFMN
+447 N
-456 NHGNSGPI
+456 NPEWKNSASI
-464 SGDEPQSGFLDL
+464 VDAEESQSGFFDL
-476 PDDFLDRATPSSF
+476 PDDLLEQVTPSSMHM
-489 NIPRSSGMF
+489 PKSSGMF

-509 ISGIKNPQPGTISN
+509 ISGIKTPQTGYSSN
-523 IYREDGPNMTNLVTP
+523 VYREDSSNMTNFTP
-538 QGIFAPFENASFQ
+538 QQGVFAPFENASLQ
-551 KKQWLISS
+551 KKQWLISGA
-559 VAGIGTALAIAG
+559 AGLSAAVAIAAITFG
-571 ATCVMS
+571 TSM
-577 LTLDAK
+577 TIK
-583 KEAVRTPL
+583 NNEARAPL
-591 QQAGGIMALVG
+591 QRAGLIATILG
-602 GLTSF
+602 GLTSL
-607 GVATLLAGRYTKQV
+607 GVTRLLTGRYTRQV
-621 GRGVRDLQSNFEQ
+621 NRSVLDLQANFEQ
-634 VAQGNMTARATI
+634 VAQGNMGARATI
-646 ASQDELGQLA
+646 YSQDELGQLS
-656 SSFNYMLQSVVVSNS
+656 SSFNYMLQSVVTSNS

-801 SSTALRGGEAV
+801 SSTALKGGEAV

-894 ALKEIEHIVL
+894 ALKEIEQIVL
-904 QIQSETGS
+904 QIQSETGQ

-950 LVRSITSD
+950 LVRSITTD

>member
-9 QDYTH
+9 QDYTQ
-14 EYQLAETAY
+14 EYQLAEAAY
-23 LQGNYQ
+23 LQGNYEKA
-29 QSATII
+29 ATII
-35 DGLVSKFSNDPS
+35 DGLVTKFHDDPS

-70 ERVLKISTDPEFLQF
+70 EYVLTISTDSEFLQF

-98 QMDDA
+98 QA
-103 PEERFHQGLDRQQFN
+103 GERIDKQQFGSGSS
-118 GGDSGGHYRETTADP
+118 GGDSGGHYRETTTDP

-155 LNFNVDV
+155 LSFNVDM

-167 PSQVTDYFSIDSNTS
+167 PSQATDFFSEGSNS
-182 DQKQSQVATGYH
+182 SGHSQQSSANLATGFH

-205 AFGYTQEDGSEDLAG
+205 AFGYTQTEGEPTGSPDTGLLQTFSAVEKIEAG
-220 NPFDALPVA
+220 
-229 ATAEAVDD
+229 DD

-250 FATFDPDRTA
+250 FASFDPDRDNSPA
-260 TSQADSAS
+260 GADIGSPPPQPQVA
-268 ERHDTPAASSTNDR
+268 DVDPAD
-282 AQTAAAEHQDRQFTL
+282 
-297 DDPQELASRPTM
+297 RPTM
-309 IFNPKAST
+309 IFAST
-317 MQHGENSSPA
+317 SSDDNA
-327 VDEAAARAEAAAS
+327 YSET
-340 SAFVPENHQNGD
+340 D
-352 RVSFSVEDISD
+352 RIQSGFSVAEISD
-363 ALNEI
+363 ALNEM
-368 SGALPLAWPP
+368 SGALPQAWPP
-378 TGQQAGTANWLTD
+378 TNHSAEPSNWMNNDAVVDPHYASKFDDNHQDTTNDFMNFGGPSTFQDDFAAQVNAQQATI
-391 DRAEAAETNRAN
+391 E
-403 GGNGY
+403 
-408 SDVDLDIASMG
+408 
-419 ISPALQAAF
+419 P
-428 QPHSTTSGSLH
+428 
-439 NGRGAALN
+439 
-447 DSSEPSFMN
+447 DSSADT
-456 NHGNSGPI
+456 GGT
-464 SGDEPQSGFLDL
+464 QSGFFDL
-476 PDDFLDRATPSSF
+476 PDNFPVPTDRSPLDGPKSSA
-489 NIPRSSGMF
+489 MF

-509 ISGIKNPQPGTISN
+509 ISGIKTPQSSMDSA
-523 IYREDGPNMTNLVTP
+523 IYRDDRTQMNNMKSSG
-538 QGIFAPFENASFQ
+538 GILASFEKASFQ
-551 KKQWLISS
+551 KKQWLISGA
-559 VAGIGTALAIAG
+559 AGIGAAVAIAG
-571 ATCVMS
+571 VTFGCS
-577 LTLDAK
+577 LTLARKD
-583 KEAVRTPL
+583 EAARAPL
-591 QQAGGIMALVG
+591 QQAGLIMMAVG

-607 GVATLLAGRYTKQV
+607 GITRILTGYYTKQV
-621 GRGVRDLQSNFEQ
+621 TRSVRDLQANFEQ
-634 VAQGNMTARATI
+634 VSQGNMSARA
-646 ASQDELGQLA
+646 AVSVQDELGTLS
-656 SSFNYMLQSVVVSNS
+656 SSFNYMLQSVVTSNS
-671 EAQRKAREMEQA
+671 EAQRKAREMELA

-801 SSTALRGGEAV
+801 SATALKGGEAV
-812 DRTVAGIQEIRETV
+812 ERTVAGIQEIRETV

-894 ALKEIEHIVL
+894 ALKEIEQIVL

-912 VMAAMEQGTQQVIQG
+912 VMVAMEQGTQQVIAG

-932 QAKRSL
+932 EAKRSL

-945 NRIDA
+945 SRIDA
-950 LVRSITSD
+950 LVRSITTD

>member
-9 QDYTH
+9 QDYTQD
-14 EYQLAETAY
+14 YQLAEAAY
-23 LQGNYQ
+23 LQGNYEKA
-29 QSATII
+29 ATII
-35 DGLVSKFSNDPS
+35 DTLVNKFATDPS

-70 ERVLKISTDPEFLQF
+70 EYVISISTDPEFLQF
-85 ANSGLEYANSCLS
+85 AHSGLEYANSCLGQASGQVS
-98 QMDDA
+98 QS
-103 PEERFHQGLDRQQFN
+103 QFN
-118 GGDSGGHYRETTADP
+118 GGDSGGHYRDTSADS

-155 LNFNVDV
+155 LNFNVDM

-167 PSQVTDYFSIDSNTS
+167 PSQASEFFSIDTTNATQ
-182 DQKQSQVATGYH
+182 QKQSVATGFY

-205 AFGYTQEDGSEDLAG
+205 AFGYDREEQQQDSAQLQMSGKVPLAQID
-220 NPFDALPVA
+220 DAN
-229 ATAEAVDD
+229 DD

-250 FATFDPDRTA
+250 FASFDPDRA
-260 TSQADSAS
+260 V
-268 ERHDTPAASSTNDR
+268 AAVESPDRLESNSVDR
-282 AQTAAAEHQDRQFTL
+282 AS
-297 DDPQELASRPTM
+297 DPQPQEEAKIDSPFGDFQSEADENSDRANRPTM
-309 IFNPKAST
+309 IFTNDNLGSADPF
-317 MQHGENSSPA
+317 G
-327 VDEAAARAEAAAS
+327 AAA
-340 SAFVPENHQNGD
+340 ENESP
-352 RVSFSVEDISD
+352 VEFSVEDISD

-368 SGALPLAWPP
+368 SGALPMAWPP
-378 TGQQAGTANWLTD
+378 NGQASDFANWNEVPSVGTDSRSESHQSNRAGDMEESDADDFMNFGGKNAFDEAFNPSMADDGRANSPASSQPQAGTPDFRRNSSGD
-391 DRAEAAETNRAN
+391 
-403 GGNGY
+403 
-408 SDVDLDIASMG
+408 SD
-419 ISPALQAAF
+419 
-428 QPHSTTSGSLH
+428 SGS
-439 NGRGAALN
+439 
-447 DSSEPSFMN
+447 P
-456 NHGNSGPI
+456 
-464 SGDEPQSGFLDL
+464 SGFFDL
-476 PDDFLDRATPSSF
+476 PDDFLEQPTPSSM
-489 NIPRSSGMF
+489 NVPKSSAMF

-509 ISGIKNPQPGTISN
+509 ISGIKNQQPGSASTL
-523 IYREDGPNMTNLVTP
+523 YREDIPNLTNIAP
-538 QGIFAPFENASFQ
+538 AQGMFAPFENASFQ
-551 KKQWLISS
+551 KKQWLISIT
-559 VAGIGTALAIAG
+559 AGLGAAVTIAG
-571 ATCVMS
+571 VTFVSS
-577 LTLDAK
+577 LTLPDKIAKDA
-583 KEAVRTPL
+583 RPPL
-591 QQAGGIMALVG
+591 QNAGLLMMVVG

-607 GVATLLAGRYTKQV
+607 GITKILTGRYTKQV
-621 GRGVRDLQSNFEQ
+621 SRSVRDLQSNFEQ
-634 VAQGNMTARATI
+634 VAQGNMSARAMVS
-646 ASQDELGQLA
+646 SQDELGLLS
-656 SSFNYMLQSVVVSNS
+656 SSFNYMLQAVVTSNS
-671 EAQRKAREMEQA
+671 EAQRKARDMELA

-801 SSTALRGGEAV
+801 SSTALKGGEAV

>member
-1 MISNSDYT
+1 MISNQDYT
-9 QDYTH
+9 QDYSQD
-14 EYQLAETAY
+14 YQLAEAAY
-23 LQGNYQ
+23 LQGNYEK
-29 QSATII
+29 AALII
-35 DGLVSKFSNDPS
+35 DTLVKKFHDDPS

-70 ERVLKISTDPEFLQF
+70 EYVLSISSDPEFLQF
-85 ANSGLEYANSCLS
+85 ASSGLEYANSCLS
-98 QMDDA
+98 QMGD
-103 PEERFHQGLDRQQFN
+103 RHQEQFDR
-118 GGDSGGHYRETTADP
+118 GDSGGHYRDTSADS

-155 LNFNVDV
+155 LNFNVDM

-167 PSQVTDYFSIDSNTS
+167 PTQSTDFFSIDPSALG
-182 DQKQSQVATGYH
+182 QKPQVATGFY
-194 NNEQETLTDAF
+194 NNEPETLTDAF
-205 AFGYTQEDGSEDLAG
+205 AFGYKEEDKRREDPQNQPHDLPLTTSEA
-220 NPFDALPVA
+220 
-229 ATAEAVDD
+229 DD
-237 TGFFNIS
+237 TGFFNVS
-244 PAAHRA
+244 PAARRA
-250 FATFDPDRTA
+250 FATFDPDRVSTFESA
-260 TSQADSAS
+260 EQQDAIAAQVTPQFEPQASRDDRLDSA
-268 ERHDTPAASSTNDR
+268 N
-282 AQTAAAEHQDRQFTL
+282 
-297 DDPQELASRPTM
+297 RPTM
-309 IFNPKAST
+309 IVANHRSEQIANQNEKNP
-317 MQHGENSSPA
+317 QQIE
-327 VDEAAARAEAAAS
+327 
-340 SAFVPENHQNGD
+340 
-352 RVSFSVEDISD
+352 FSVEDISD

-368 SGALPLAWPP
+368 SGALPKAWPP
-378 TGQQAGTANWLTD
+378 TAQSSEQPNWMND
-391 DRAEAAETNRAN
+391 DFNSDRQTSRFD
-403 GGNGY
+403 GNL
-408 SDVDLDIASMG
+408 DDLDADDSQG
-419 ISPALQAAF
+419 FDVAPAF
-428 QPHSTTSGSLH
+428 QPQTVNPIAANSLESMS
-439 NGRGAALN
+439 NRQFEPINAEL
-447 DSSEPSFMN
+447 SSF
-456 NHGNSGPI
+456 
-464 SGDEPQSGFLDL
+464 DRDAPQSGFFDL
-476 PDDFLDRATPSSF
+476 PDDFLEHSAPS
-489 NIPRSSGMF
+489 PMDVPKSSGMF

-509 ISGIKNPQPGTISN
+509 ISGIKSQPPGGMSSL
-523 IYREDGPNMTNLVTP
+523 YREESSLMTNIPPAKGV
-538 QGIFAPFENASFQ
+538 FAPFENASFQ
-551 KKQWLISS
+551 KKQWLISGAAGLG
-559 VAGIGTALAIAG
+559 VAVAIAG
-571 ATCVMS
+571 VTFVTS
-577 LTLDAK
+577 LTLDRK
-583 KEAVRTPL
+583 DEAARAPL
-591 QQAGGIMALVG
+591 QRAGAMMMVLG
-602 GLTSF
+602 GLASF
-607 GVATLLAGRYTKQV
+607 GITRILTGKYTKQV
-621 GRGVRDLQSNFEQ
+621 SKSVRDLQSNFEQ
-634 VAQGNMTARATI
+634 VAQGNMAARATVS
-646 ASQDELGQLA
+646 SQDELGLLS
-656 SSFNYMLQSVVVSNS
+656 SSFNYMLQSVVTSTS
-671 EAQRKAREMEQA
+671 DAQRKAREMELA

-735 QQVQVAAVQVNQGST
+735 QQVQVAAVQVNQSST

-801 SSTALRGGEAV
+801 SATALRGGEAV
-812 DRTVAGIQEIRETV
+812 ERTVAGIQEIRETV

>member
-1 MISNSDYT
+1 MISNPDYT
-9 QDYTH
+9 QDYTQD
-14 EYQLAETAY
+14 YQLAEAAY
-23 LQGNYQ
+23 LQGNYEKAA
-29 QSATII
+29 SII
-35 DGLVSKFSNDPS
+35 DTLVNKFQDDPS

-70 ERVLKISTDPEFLQF
+70 EYVISISSDPEFLQF
-85 ANSGLEYANSCLS
+85 AHSGLEYANSCLS
-98 QMDDA
+98 QM
-103 PEERFHQGLDRQQFN
+103 GDRHPQQFN
-118 GGDSGGHYRETTADP
+118 DGDSGGHYRDTSADS

-155 LNFNVDV
+155 LNFNVDM

-167 PSQVTDYFSIDSNTS
+167 PSHSTDFFTGEASAIG
-182 DQKQSQVATGYH
+182 QKPQVATGFH

-205 AFGYTQEDGSEDLAG
+205 AFGYNKEGSEPNELGIPLATTTE
-220 NPFDALPVA
+220 
-229 ATAEAVDD
+229 TADD
-237 TGFFNIS
+237 TGFFNVS
-244 PAAHRA
+244 PAARRA
-250 FATFDPDRTA
+250 FATFEPDR
-260 TSQADSAS
+260 
-268 ERHDTPAASSTNDR
+268 SSTFESTQESQRSTNSLTDDLPSQSEAEDDESNR
-282 AQTAAAEHQDRQFTL
+282 AN
-297 DDPQELASRPTM
+297 RPTM
-309 IFNPKAST
+309 IFSNHRVEPVAQEKNPL
-317 MQHGENSSPA
+317 Q
-327 VDEAAARAEAAAS
+327 AE
-340 SAFVPENHQNGD
+340 
-352 RVSFSVEDISD
+352 FSVEDISD

-368 SGALPLAWPP
+368 SGALPMAWPP
-378 TGQQAGTANWLTD
+378 TGH
-391 DRAEAAETNRAN
+391 AAELPNWMDEQNDRPERAN
-403 GGNGY
+403 GSLPHPDND
-408 SDVDLDIASMG
+408 SPDLGVA
-419 ISPALQAAF
+419 ATFQAAF
-428 QPHSTTSGSLH
+428 QP
-439 NGRGAALN
+439 
-447 DSSEPSFMN
+447 
-456 NHGNSGPI
+456 
-464 SGDEPQSGFLDL
+464 QSGFTPPKASIESSSNRQFEPIEHQLASILDSGGGTQSGFFDL
-476 PDDFLDRATPSSF
+476 PDNFLEQAAPSS
-489 NIPRSSGMF
+489 IQLPKSSGMF

-509 ISGIKNPQPGTISN
+509 ISGIKNQPPGTMSSL
-523 IYREDGPNMTNLVTP
+523 YREDSSLMTNIP
-538 QGIFAPFENASFQ
+538 PAKGMFAPFENASFQ
-551 KKQWLISS
+551 KKQWLISGA
-559 VAGIGTALAIAG
+559 AGLGAAIAIAG
-571 ATCVMS
+571 ATFATS

-583 KEAVRTPL
+583 DKAALPLLQRTGAIAMVL
-591 QQAGGIMALVG
+591 G
-602 GLTSF
+602 GLASF
-607 GVATLLAGRYTKQV
+607 GIARVLMGRYTKQV
-621 GRGVRDLQSNFEQ
+621 SRSVRDLQSNFEQ
-634 VAQGNMTARATI
+634 VAQGNMAARATVS
-646 ASQDELGQLA
+646 SQDELGLLS
-656 SSFNYMLQSVVVSNS
+656 SSFNYMLQSVITSNS
-671 EAQRKAREMEQA
+671 DAQRKAREMELA

-735 QQVQVAAVQVNQGST
+735 QQVQVAAVQVNQSST

-801 SSTALRGGEAV
+801 SATALRGGEAV
-812 DRTVAGIQEIRETV
+812 ERTVAGIQEIRETV

>member
-1 MISNSDYT
+1 MISNTDRMQDYT
-9 QDYTH
+9 QDY
-14 EYQLAETAY
+14 QLAEAAY
-23 LQGNYQ
+23 LKGNYEEAAAIVD
-29 QSATII
+29 S
-35 DGLVSKFSNDPS
+35 LVAKFQDDPS

-70 ERVLKISTDPEFLQF
+70 ERVLEISTDAEFIQF

-98 QMDDA
+98 QMGDSA
-103 PEERFHQGLDRQQFN
+103 NQSQFK
-118 GGDSGGHYRETTADP
+118 GGDSGGHYRDTSADS

-155 LNFNVDV
+155 LNFNVDL

-167 PSQVTDYFSIDSNTS
+167 PDRATDIFANDPQAIDS
-182 DQKQSQVATGYH
+182 KQSSQIATGFY

-205 AFGYTQEDGSEDLAG
+205 AFGYNNTQEEDTPPGSGIFDNLPLAV
-220 NPFDALPVA
+220 NTEA
-229 ATAEAVDD
+229 ADD

-250 FATFDPDRTA
+250 FAAFDPDGE
-260 TSQADSAS
+260 DV
-268 ERHDTPAASSTNDR
+268 
-282 AQTAAAEHQDRQFTL
+282 AQTPENHSAAQAQPAPVE
-297 DDPQELASRPTM
+297 PVLANDRPTM
-309 IFNPKAST
+309 ILPTNPEPEQHQPNSQELFDLASGG
-317 MQHGENSSPA
+317 H
-327 VDEAAARAEAAAS
+327 DRAE
-340 SAFVPENHQNGD
+340 
-352 RVSFSVEDISD
+352 FSVEDISD

-368 SGALPLAWPP
+368 SGALPMAWPP
-378 TGQQAGTANWLTD
+378 VAAANDSNENNQANEDNLKRMLNFAEDSQGDNPVSDGLMGYQQ
-391 DRAEAAETNRAN
+391 
-403 GGNGY
+403 
-408 SDVDLDIASMG
+408 M
-419 ISPALQAAF
+419 PAAF
-428 QPHSTTSGSLH
+428 NETFDPDAIDAFAS
-439 NGRGAALN
+439 AAPEFAERPAAAVNPPL
-447 DSSEPSFMN
+447 EFPS
-456 NHGNSGPI
+456 NSG
-464 SGDEPQSGFLDL
+464 EPQSGFFDL
-476 PDDFLDRATPSSF
+476 PDNFLDQQTPSSL
-489 NIPRSSGMF
+489 NVPKYGTTM

-509 ISGIKNPQPGTISN
+509 ISGIQTPQKSSMSA
-523 IYREDGPNMTNLVTP
+523 IYRDDNERGTNLVSSR
-538 QGIFAPFENASFQ
+538 GMFATFENASFQ
-551 KKQWLISS
+551 KKQWLISGA
-559 VAGIGTALAIAG
+559 AGLGAAVVIAGVTFVSSLTIDPKIAKDARGPLQTTGAIA
-571 ATCVMS
+571 M
-577 LTLDAK
+577 L
-583 KEAVRTPL
+583 
-591 QQAGGIMALVG
+591 MG

-607 GVATLLAGRYTKQV
+607 GIARFLTGRYTKQV
-621 GRGVRDLQSNFEQ
+621 TRSVRDLQSNFEQ
-634 VAQGNMTARATI
+634 VSQGNMSARAMVS
-646 ASQDELGQLA
+646 SQDELGTLS
-656 SSFNYMLQSVVVSNS
+656 SSFNYMLQSVVASNS
-671 EAQRKAREMEQA
+671 EAQRKARDMELA

-735 QQVQVAAVQVNQGST
+735 QQVQVAAVQVNQSST

-812 DRTVAGIQEIRETV
+812 ERTVAGIQEIRETV

>member
-9 QDYTH
+9 QDYTQ
-14 EYQLAETAY
+14 EYQLAEAAY
-23 LQGNYQ
+23 LQGNYDKAA
-29 QSATII
+29 SII
-35 DGLVSKFSNDPS
+35 DTIVTKFHDDPS

-70 ERVLKISTDPEFLQF
+70 EYVLTISDDAEFLQF

-98 QMDDA
+98 QAGDQVD
-103 PEERFHQGLDRQQFN
+103 PQQFN
-118 GGDSGGHYRETTADP
+118 DGSGDSGGHYRETNTDP

-155 LNFNVDV
+155 LNFNVDM

-167 PSQVTDYFSIDSNTS
+167 PSQATDFFSEQNNSP
-182 DQKQSQVATGYH
+182 SQQAVSASVGVATGFH

-205 AFGYTQEDGSEDLAG
+205 AFGDNSSATGDTGLLRGLASSDKPEVG
-220 NPFDALPVA
+220 
-229 ATAEAVDD
+229 DD

-244 PAAHRA
+244 PAAQRA
-250 FATFDPDRTA
+250 FSSFDPDQPA
-260 TSQADSAS
+260 SPSA
-268 ERHDTPAASSTNDR
+268 PAAATASSPPDMF
-282 AQTAAAEHQDRQFTL
+282 ALEPEVDAAD
-297 DDPQELASRPTM
+297 RPTM
-309 IFNPKAST
+309 IF
-317 MQHGENSSPA
+317 
-327 VDEAAARAEAAAS
+327 AAADIANQFSDQDLANS
-340 SAFVPENHQNGD
+340 G
-352 RVSFSVEDISD
+352 FSVADISD

-368 SGALPLAWPP
+368 SGALPAAWPP
-378 TGQQAGTANWLTD
+378 TDQSAELPNWMNHNEVSND
-391 DRAEAAETNRAN
+391 DAVAAKNPSTFDRQDDLATKDFMNF
-403 GGNGY
+403 GGL
-408 SDVDLDIASMG
+408 ST
-419 ISPALQAAF
+419 LQDNF
-428 QPHSTTSGSLH
+428 QPQVPSPDVFSST
-439 NGRGAALN
+439 N
-447 DSSEPSFMN
+447 DSGGS
-456 NHGNSGPI
+456 
-464 SGDEPQSGFLDL
+464 QSGFFDM
-476 PDDFLDRATPSSF
+476 PDNFLDTPGGAVIDNPKSS
-489 NIPRSSGMF
+489 SMF

-509 ISGIKNPQPGTISN
+509 ISGIKTPNQTDNST
-523 IYREDGPNMTNLVTP
+523 IYREDNSQMLNEKSVG
-538 QGIFAPFENASFQ
+538 GILAPFENASFK
-551 KKQWLISS
+551 KKQWFISGA
-559 VAGIGTALAIAG
+559 AGLGAVVAIAG
-571 ATCVMS
+571 ATFVS
-577 LTLDAK
+577 SSTLDAK
-583 KEAVRTPL
+583 IAKDARGPI
-591 QQAGGIMALVG
+591 QQAGLITMIFG
-602 GLTSF
+602 GLASF
-607 GVATLLAGRYTKQV
+607 GISRVLTGRYTKQV
-621 GRGVRDLQSNFEQ
+621 TRSVRDLQSNFEQ
-634 VAQGNMTARATI
+634 VAQGNMSARATVS
-646 ASQDELGQLA
+646 SQDELGTLS
-656 SSFNYMLQSVVVSNS
+656 SSFNYMLQSVVTSNS
-671 EAQRKAREMEQA
+671 EAQRKAREMELA

-812 DRTVAGIQEIRETV
+812 ERTVAGIQEIRETV

-894 ALKEIEHIVL
+894 ALKEIEQIVL

-912 VMAAMEQGTQQVIQG
+912 VMAAMEQGTQQVIAG

-932 QAKRSL
+932 EAKRSL

-945 NRIDA
+945 SRIDA
-950 LVRSITSD
+950 LVRSITTD

>member
-9 QDYTH
+9 QDYTQ
-14 EYQLAETAY
+14 EYQLAEAAY
-23 LQGNYQ
+23 LQGNYEK
-29 QSATII
+29 AAEII
-35 DGLVSKFSNDPS
+35 DTLVTKFHDDPS

-70 ERVLKISTDPEFLQF
+70 EYVLTISTDAEFLQF

-98 QMDDA
+98 QA
-103 PEERFHQGLDRQQFN
+103 GERIDKQQF
-118 GGDSGGHYRETTADP
+118 GSGDSGGHYRETTTDP

-155 LNFNVDV
+155 LSFNVDM

-167 PSQVTDYFSIDSNTS
+167 PSQATDFFSEGSNS
-182 DQKQSQVATGYH
+182 GGHSQQSPANLATGFH

-205 AFGYTQEDGSEDLAG
+205 AFGYTQTEGEPTGSPDSGLFQTFSAVDKTEAG
-220 NPFDALPVA
+220 
-229 ATAEAVDD
+229 DD

-250 FATFDPDRTA
+250 FASFDPDQGNTVA
-260 TSQADSAS
+260 PAEVAAPSPQPQVAAVDPAD
-268 ERHDTPAASSTNDR
+268 
-282 AQTAAAEHQDRQFTL
+282 
-297 DDPQELASRPTM
+297 RPTM
-309 IFNPKAST
+309 IF
-317 MQHGENSSPA
+317 
-327 VDEAAARAEAAAS
+327 AS
-340 SAFVPENHQNGD
+340 SADDNAFSETD
-352 RVSFSVEDISD
+352 RVQSGFSVADISD

-368 SGALPLAWPP
+368 SGALPQAWPP
-378 TGQQAGTANWLTD
+378 TNQSVEADNWINNDVAIDAKNAITFD
-391 DRAEAAETNRAN
+391 DNHEEATNDFMNFSGPSTFNDNFAAQLN
-403 GGNGY
+403 
-408 SDVDLDIASMG
+408 S
-419 ISPALQAAF
+419 SPASIKPDA
-428 QPHSTTSGSLH
+428 
-439 NGRGAALN
+439 
-447 DSSEPSFMN
+447 
-456 NHGNSGPI
+456 
-464 SGDEPQSGFLDL
+464 SGDSDGTQSGFFDL
-476 PDDFLDRATPSSF
+476 PDNFAIPADLPSLDGPKSSA
-489 NIPRSSGMF
+489 MF

-509 ISGIKNPQPGTISN
+509 ISGIKTPQSSMDSA
-523 IYREDGPNMTNLVTP
+523 IYRDENTQMNSDKSSG
-538 QGIFAPFENASFQ
+538 GIFASFEKASFQ
-551 KKQWLISS
+551 KKQWLISGA
-559 VAGIGTALAIAG
+559 AGLGAAVAIAG
-571 ATCVMS
+571 VTFGCS
-577 LTLDAK
+577 STLDEKDKAAR
-583 KEAVRTPL
+583 EPIQR
-591 QQAGGIMALVG
+591 AGLIMMAVG

-607 GVATLLAGRYTKQV
+607 GITRILTGRYTKQV
-621 GRGVRDLQSNFEQ
+621 TRSVRDLQSNFEQ
-634 VAQGNMTARATI
+634 VSQGNMSARA
-646 ASQDELGQLA
+646 AVSAQDELGTLS
-656 SSFNYMLQSVVVSNS
+656 SSFNYMLQSVVTSNS
-671 EAQRKAREMEQA
+671 EAQRKAREMELA

-801 SSTALRGGEAV
+801 SATALRGGEAV
-812 DRTVAGIQEIRETV
+812 ERTVAGIQEIRETV

-894 ALKEIEHIVL
+894 ALKEIEQIVL

-912 VMAAMEQGTQQVIQG
+912 VMAAMEQGTQQVIAG

-932 QAKRSL
+932 EAKRSL

-945 NRIDA
+945 SRIDA
-950 LVRSITSD
+950 LVRSITTD

>member
-1 MISNSDYT
+1 MISNSDYA
-9 QDYTH
+9 QDYAA

-23 LQGNYQ
+23 LQGNYEQ
-29 QSATII
+29 AASII
-35 DGLVSKFSNDPS
+35 DALVAKFETDPS

-55 YCYGLY
+55 YCYGLA
-61 QYEIGKKEY
+61 QPEIGKKEY
-70 ERVLKISTDPEFLQF
+70 EYVLKISTDPEFIQF
-85 ANSGLEYANSCLS
+85 AQSGLEYAISCLTQTGATFS
-98 QMDDA
+98 
-103 PEERFHQGLDRQQFN
+103 PSQFN
-118 GGDSGGHYRETTADP
+118 AGGDSGGHYRETTADS

-144 LTADEDFDLAA
+144 LASDEDFDLAA
-155 LNFNVDV
+155 LNFNLDA
-162 SGQLF
+162 SGQLS
-167 PSQVTDYFSIDSNTS
+167 PNQSTDFFSGGNPKTGANTQTNS
-182 DQKQSQVATGYH
+182 KYQAVATGFH

-205 AFGYTQEDGSEDLAG
+205 AFGYGSEHHDSEELDSPFRVDPQPISSG
-220 NPFDALPVA
+220 NPGSS
-229 ATAEAVDD
+229 D
-237 TGFFNIS
+237 TDFFNIS

-250 FATFDPDRTA
+250 FASFDPDLA
-260 TSQADSAS
+260 VAG
-268 ERHDTPAASSTNDR
+268 
-282 AQTAAAEHQDRQFTL
+282 AAEIVPEQPIDEIDAL
-297 DDPQELASRPTM
+297 DTADRPTLL
-309 IFNPKAST
+309 FAAETDP
-317 MQHGENSSPA
+317 SPRPELEFKRA
-327 VDEAAARAEAAAS
+327 PDDFSVDE
-340 SAFVPENHQNGD
+340 
-352 RVSFSVEDISD
+352 ISD
-363 ALNEI
+363 ALNEM
-368 SGALPLAWPP
+368 SGALPQAWPP
-378 TGQQAGTANWLTD
+378 TNQQSSQPNWLTETYGSKPEINSPQPQQRSSSEERL
-391 DRAEAAETNRAN
+391 DRR
-403 GGNGY
+403 Y
-408 SDVDLDIASMG
+408 SLSDALDIPGEDSRG
-419 ISPALQAAF
+419 LGALAAF
-428 QPHSTTSGSLH
+428 EQSGA
-439 NGRGAALN
+439 N
-447 DSSEPSFMN
+447 PSDRQAIFTA
-456 NHGNSGPI
+456 
-464 SGDEPQSGFLDL
+464 DETQSGFFDM
-476 PDDFLDRATPSSF
+476 PDDLLEQPTPSSLQM
-489 NIPRSSGMF
+489 PKSSSMF
-498 DDSSTFINGVS
+498 DDSSTFISGVS
-509 ISGIKNPQPGTISN
+509 ISGIKSKPPGTSS
-523 IYREDGPNMTNLVTP
+523 IYRDSDSTMTNISSE
-538 QGIFAPFENASFQ
+538 QGMFKPFENASFQ
-551 KKQWLISS
+551 KKQWLISMA
-559 VAGIGTALAIAG
+559 AGLSAGVAIAG
-571 ATCVMS
+571 ITFVGSMS
-577 LTLDAK
+577 LDPKIAKDA
-583 KEAVRTPL
+583 RPPL
-591 QQAGGIMALVG
+591 QQTGGIAMILA
-602 GLTSF
+602 GLTTF
-607 GVATLLAGRYTKQV
+607 AITRVLTGMYTKQV
-621 GRGVRDLQSNFEQ
+621 TRSVRDLQANFEQ
-634 VAQGNMTARATI
+634 VSQGNMGARAT
-646 ASQDELGQLA
+646 AYTADELGQL
-656 SSFNYMLQSVVVSNS
+656 SLSFNDMLQSVIASNS

-735 QQVQVAAVQVNQGST
+735 QQVQVAAVQVNQSST

-801 SSTALRGGEAV
+801 SATALRGGEAV
-812 DRTVAGIQEIRETV
+812 ERTVAGIQEIRETV

-894 ALKEIEHIVL
+894 ALKEIEQIVL

-950 LVRSITSD
+950 LVRSITTD

-969 TEVMQSVEIQ
+969 TEVMQTVEIQ

>member
-1 MISNSDYT
+1 MISNADRMQDYT
-9 QDYTH
+9 QDY
-14 EYQLAETAY
+14 QLAEAAY
-23 LQGNYQ
+23 LQGNYEK
-29 QSATII
+29 AAAII
-35 DGLVSKFSNDPS
+35 DTLVAKFHEDPS

-70 ERVLKISTDPEFLQF
+70 EYVLSIATDPEFIQF
-85 ANSGLEYANSCLS
+85 ANSGLEYATSCLS
-98 QMDDA
+98 QTNGSA
-103 PEERFHQGLDRQQFN
+103 QASFN
-118 GGDSGGHYRETTADP
+118 GGDSGGHYRDTSADS

-155 LNFNVDV
+155 LNFNMDM

-167 PSQVTDYFSIDSNTS
+167 PSQGTDLFSIETNAPS
-182 DQKQSQVATGYH
+182 QKPPPLATGFY

-205 AFGYTQEDGSEDLAG
+205 AFGYDRADNPSNQLFEDL
-220 NPFDALPVA
+220 PLA
-229 ATAEAVDD
+229 ATSEAADD

-250 FATFDPDRTA
+250 FATFDPDVPNDKAPAFTPPVA
-260 TSQADSAS
+260 EPLGVA
-268 ERHDTPAASSTNDR
+268 ERPTLVTPINGA
-282 AQTAAAEHQDRQFTL
+282 
-297 DDPQELASRPTM
+297 ASRPA
-309 IFNPKAST
+309 PD
-317 MQHGENSSPA
+317 QVE
-327 VDEAAARAEAAAS
+327 
-340 SAFVPENHQNGD
+340 
-352 RVSFSVEDISD
+352 FSVEDISD

-368 SGALPLAWPP
+368 SGALPMAWPP
-378 TGQQAGTANWLTD
+378 TAQAGEAPAWMGANSTPDNLE
-391 DRAEAAETNRAN
+391 DRPQMQQNGAAPD
-403 GGNGY
+403 GF
-408 SDVDLDIASMG
+408 DLAVAQVFQD
-419 ISPALQAAF
+419 AF
-428 QPHSTTSGSLH
+428 QPQSSD
-439 NGRGAALN
+439 ALA
-447 DSSEPSFMN
+447 N
-456 NHGNSGPI
+456 NAPI
-464 SGDEPQSGFLDL
+464 STPKQQFAAAERKPAPIAEEGPQSGFFDL
-476 PDDFLDRATPSSF
+476 PDNFLDQPVPSA
-489 NIPRSSGMF
+489 IVLPKSSGMF

-509 ISGIKNPQPGTISN
+509 ISGIKSQPVGTISN
-523 IYREDGPNMTNLVTP
+523 LYREDSPNMTNLTPP
-538 QGIFAPFENASFQ
+538 QGVFAPFENASFQ
-551 KKQWLISS
+551 KKQWLISIG
-559 VAGIGTALAIAG
+559 AGLGTIVAIASVTF
-571 ATCVMS
+571 ATSMS
-577 LTLDAK
+577 LPENAK
-583 KEAVRTPL
+583 SARDPL
-591 QQAGGIMALVG
+591 RNAGLIAMLAG

-607 GVATLLAGRYTKQV
+607 GITKILTGRYSKQV
-621 GRGVRDLQSNFEQ
+621 SRSVRDLQSNFEQ
-634 VAQGNMTARATI
+634 VAQGNMGARASVS
-646 ASQDELGQLA
+646 SQDELGLLS
-656 SSFNYMLQSVVVSNS
+656 SSFNYMLQSVVTSNS
-671 EAQRKAREMEQA
+671 EAQRKAREMELA

-735 QQVQVAAVQVNQGST
+735 QQVQVAAVQVNQSST

-801 SSTALRGGEAV
+801 SSTALKGGEAV
-812 DRTVAGIQEIRETV
+812 ERTVAGIQEIRETV

-904 QIQSETGS
+904 QIQSETGQ

-945 NRIDA
+945 NRIDS

>member
-1 MISNSDYT
+1 LTGTKMISNSDYT
-9 QDYTH
+9 QDYTQ
-14 EYQLAETAY
+14 EYQSAEAAY
-23 LQGNYQ
+23 LQGNYEQ
-29 QSATII
+29 AASII
-35 DGLVSKFSNDPS
+35 DTLVVKFHDDPS

-61 QYEIGKKEY
+61 QYEVGKKEY
-70 ERVLKISTDPEFLQF
+70 EYVLTISTDTEFLQF

-98 QMDDA
+98 QAGNRVD
-103 PEERFHQGLDRQQFN
+103 PQQFN
-118 GGDSGGHYRETTADP
+118 GGDSGGHYRETNSDP
-133 AELLTWRQPED
+133 VELLTWRQPED

-155 LNFNVDV
+155 LNFNVDM

-167 PSQVTDYFSIDSNTS
+167 PSQATDFFSEDNNSPS
-182 DQKQSQVATGYH
+182 KQNVPASVGVATGFH

-205 AFGYTQEDGSEDLAG
+205 AFGDNSSATGDTGLLRGLASSDKPEVG
-220 NPFDALPVA
+220 
-229 ATAEAVDD
+229 DD

-244 PAAHRA
+244 PAAQRA
-250 FATFDPDRTA
+250 FASFDPD
-260 TSQADSAS
+260 AS
-268 ERHDTPAASSTNDR
+268 PSTPATVTPPSQPDLFAP
-282 AQTAAAEHQDRQFTL
+282 APEVEAAD
-297 DDPQELASRPTM
+297 RPTM
-309 IFNPKAST
+309 IF
-317 MQHGENSSPA
+317 
-327 VDEAAARAEAAAS
+327 AAS
-340 SAFVPENHQNGD
+340 SADMADQFNDQDQANSG
-352 RVSFSVEDISD
+352 FSVADISD

-368 SGALPLAWPP
+368 SGALPTAWPP
-378 TGQQAGTANWLTD
+378 TDQSAELPNWMND
-391 DRAEAAETNRAN
+391 NDPVAAKLASSLDQNDNLATKDFMNF
-403 GGNGY
+403 GGLSTLQSNY
-408 SDVDLDIASMG
+408 QDQDQIAS
-419 ISPALQAAF
+419 PDA
-428 QPHSTTSGSLH
+428 STITSSDSGGS
-439 NGRGAALN
+439 
-447 DSSEPSFMN
+447 
-456 NHGNSGPI
+456 
-464 SGDEPQSGFLDL
+464 QSGFFDM
-476 PDDFLDRATPSSF
+476 PDNFLETPGGAVIDNPKSS
-489 NIPRSSGMF
+489 SMF

-509 ISGIKNPQPGTISN
+509 ISGIKTPNQDDST
-523 IYREDGPNMTNLVTP
+523 IYREDNSQLANMPSAGGVL
-538 QGIFAPFENASFQ
+538 ASFENASFQ
-551 KKQWLISS
+551 KKQWLISGM
-559 VAGIGTALAIAG
+559 AGLGAVVAIAG
-571 ATCVMS
+571 ATFVS
-577 LTLDAK
+577 SSTLDAK
-583 KEAVRTPL
+583 IAKEARGPI
-591 QQAGGIMALVG
+591 QQAGLITMLFG
-602 GLTSF
+602 GLASF
-607 GVATLLAGRYTKQV
+607 GISRVLTGRYTKQV
-621 GRGVRDLQSNFEQ
+621 TRSVRDLQSNFEQ
-634 VAQGNMTARATI
+634 VAQGNMSARATVS
-646 ASQDELGQLA
+646 SQDELGTLS
-656 SSFNYMLQSVVVSNS
+656 SSFNYMLQSVVTSNS
-671 EAQRKAREMEQA
+671 EAQRKAREMELA

-812 DRTVAGIQEIRETV
+812 ERTVAGIQEIRETV

-894 ALKEIEHIVL
+894 ALKEIEQIVL

-912 VMAAMEQGTQQVIQG
+912 VMAAMEQGTQQVIAG

-932 QAKRSL
+932 EAKRSL

-945 NRIDA
+945 SRIDA
-950 LVRSITSD
+950 LVRSITTD

>member
-9 QDYTH
+9 QDYTQ
-14 EYQLAETAY
+14 EYQLAEAAY
-23 LQGNYQ
+23 LQGNYEK
-29 QSATII
+29 AAAII
-35 DGLVSKFSNDPS
+35 DTLVTKFHDDPS

-70 ERVLKISTDPEFLQF
+70 EYVLTISTDAEFIQF

-98 QMDDA
+98 QA
-103 PEERFHQGLDRQQFN
+103 VDRIDKQQF
-118 GGDSGGHYRETTADP
+118 GSGDSGGHYRETTTDP
-133 AELLTWRQPED
+133 GELLTWRQPED

-155 LNFNVDV
+155 LSFNVDM

-167 PSQVTDYFSIDSNTS
+167 PSQATDFFSEGSNAS
-182 DQKQSQVATGYH
+182 GHQQQAHAHVATGFH

-205 AFGYTQEDGSEDLAG
+205 AFGYTQTEGEPTGSPDTGLLQTFSAEEK
-220 NPFDALPVA
+220 
-229 ATAEAVDD
+229 TAVGDD

-244 PAAHRA
+244 PAAQRA
-250 FATFDPDRTA
+250 FASFEPDRG
-260 TSQADSAS
+260 AS
-268 ERHDTPAASSTNDR
+268 PAA
-282 AQTAAAEHQDRQFTL
+282 AATESPQPQPKVADV
-297 DDPQELASRPTM
+297 DPADRPTM
-309 IFNPKAST
+309 IFSSSLDNNAFSDTDRP
-317 MQHGENSSPA
+317 NS
-327 VDEAAARAEAAAS
+327 
-340 SAFVPENHQNGD
+340 G
-352 RVSFSVEDISD
+352 FSVADISD

-368 SGALPLAWPP
+368 SGALPQAWPP
-378 TGQQAGTANWLTD
+378 TNQSAEQMNWMNNDVVVNARNASTFD
-391 DRAEAAETNRAN
+391 DNHNEATN
-403 GGNGY
+403 
-408 SDVDLDIASMG
+408 D
-419 ISPALQAAF
+419 
-428 QPHSTTSGSLH
+428 
-439 NGRGAALN
+439 
-447 DSSEPSFMN
+447 FMN
-456 NHGNSGPI
+456 FGGPSTFQDDFAAQPNSPQSPVKLSPSAD
-464 SGDEPQSGFLDL
+464 SGGTQSGFFDL
-476 PDDFLDRATPSSF
+476 PDNFLAPPD
-489 NIPRSSGMF
+489 RSSTDGPKSSAMF

-509 ISGIKNPQPGTISN
+509 VSGIKMPQSSMDSA
-523 IYREDGPNMTNLVTP
+523 IYRDDNTQMNSEKSLG
-538 QGIFAPFENASFQ
+538 GILAPFENASFQ
-551 KKQWLISS
+551 KKQWLISGA
-559 VAGIGTALAIAG
+559 AGIGAAIAIAG
-571 ATCVMS
+571 VTFGCS
-577 LTLDAK
+577 LTLEGKDKVA
-583 KEAVRTPL
+583 RDPL
-591 QQAGGIMALVG
+591 QRAGLIMMVVG

-607 GVATLLAGRYTKQV
+607 GITRILTGRYTKQV
-621 GRGVRDLQSNFEQ
+621 TRSVRDLQSNFEQ
-634 VAQGNMTARATI
+634 VSQGNMSARATVS
-646 ASQDELGQLA
+646 SQDELGTLS
-656 SSFNYMLQSVVVSNS
+656 SSFNYMLQSVVTSNS
-671 EAQRKAREMEQA
+671 EAQRKARDMELA

-801 SSTALRGGEAV
+801 SATALRGGEAV
-812 DRTVAGIQEIRETV
+812 ERTVAGIQEIRETV

-894 ALKEIEHIVL
+894 ALKEIEQIVL

-912 VMAAMEQGTQQVIQG
+912 VMAAMEQGTQQVIAG

-932 QAKRSL
+932 EAKRSL

-945 NRIDA
+945 SRIDA
-950 LVRSITSD
+950 LVRSITTD

>member
-1 MISNSDYT
+1 MISNSDYAQDQA
-9 QDYTH
+9 QDYAQ
-14 EYQLAETAY
+14 EYQLAEAAY
-23 LQGNYQ
+23 LQGDYQ
-29 QSATII
+29 HAATII
-35 DGLVSKFSNDPS
+35 DTLVAKCNTDPS

-61 QYEIGKKEY
+61 QYEIGKQEY
-70 ERVLKISTDPEFLQF
+70 EYVLGISADAEFIQF
-85 ANSGLEYANSCLS
+85 ATSGLEYAQSCLN
-98 QMDDA
+98 QM
-103 PEERFHQGLDRQQFN
+103 GDRADNGKFDN
-118 GGDSGGHYRETTADP
+118 GGDSGGHYRETSGDS
-133 AELLTWRQPED
+133 AELMTWRQPED

-155 LNFNVDV
+155 LNFNVDP

-167 PSQVTDYFSIDSNTS
+167 PSQATDFFSSN
-182 DQKQSQVATGYH
+182 DDPHAKQPPAVATGFH

-205 AFGYTQEDGSEDLAG
+205 AFGYTQDNSVSEDLAES
-220 NPFDALPVA
+220 PFSIEKSNTAKAAAADA
-229 ATAEAVDD
+229 D

-244 PAAHRA
+244 PAAQRA
-250 FATFDPDRTA
+250 FASFDPDIDRGSEPEQNQIDALSDRQTPKNLEFDP
-260 TSQADSAS
+260 QDSSNNPTILSFSGDAALDLEFTPPAS
-268 ERHDTPAASSTNDR
+268 TPTND
-282 AQTAAAEHQDRQFTL
+282 ADDRNTQIDF
-297 DDPQELASRPTM
+297 
-309 IFNPKAST
+309 
-317 MQHGENSSPA
+317 
-327 VDEAAARAEAAAS
+327 
-340 SAFVPENHQNGD
+340 SA
-352 RVSFSVEDISD
+352 EDISD
-363 ALNEI
+363 ALNQI
-368 SGALPLAWPP
+368 SGALPQAWPP
-378 TGQQAGTANWLTD
+378 TSQQSSTPNWLADSPDRGSSSREEIGSSEID
-391 DRAEAAETNRAN
+391 DF
-403 GGNGY
+403 
-408 SDVDLDIASMG
+408 LDISNSHNLAPS
-419 ISPALQAAF
+419 LQAAF
-428 QPHSTTSGSLH
+428 QPQSEQ
-439 NGRGAALN
+439 
-447 DSSEPSFMN
+447 SSPAWK
-456 NHGNSGPI
+456 NSASI
-464 SGDEPQSGFLDL
+464 VDAEESQSGFFDL
-476 PDDFLDRATPSSF
+476 PDDLLEQVTPSSMHMSK
-489 NIPRSSGMF
+489 SSGMF

-509 ISGIKNPQPGTISN
+509 ISGIKVPQTGYSSN
-523 IYREDGPNMTNLVTP
+523 VYREDSSNMTNFTP
-538 QGIFAPFENASFQ
+538 QQGVFAPFENASLQ
-551 KKQWLISS
+551 KKQWLISGA
-559 VAGIGTALAIAG
+559 AGLSAAVAIAAITFG
-571 ATCVMS
+571 TSMTIKDNA
-577 LTLDAK
+577 AR
-583 KEAVRTPL
+583 APL
-591 QQAGGIMALVG
+591 QSAGLFATILG
-602 GLTSF
+602 GLTSL
-607 GVATLLAGRYTKQV
+607 GVTRLLTGRYTRQV
-621 GRGVRDLQSNFEQ
+621 NRSVLDLQANFEQ
-634 VAQGNMTARATI
+634 VAQGNMGARATI
-646 ASQDELGQLA
+646 YSQDELGQLS
-656 SSFNYMLQSVVVSNS
+656 SSFNYMLQSVVTSNS

-801 SSTALRGGEAV
+801 SSTALKGGEAV

-894 ALKEIEHIVL
+894 ALKEIEQIVL
-904 QIQSETGS
+904 QIQSETGQ

-950 LVRSITSD
+950 LVRSITTD